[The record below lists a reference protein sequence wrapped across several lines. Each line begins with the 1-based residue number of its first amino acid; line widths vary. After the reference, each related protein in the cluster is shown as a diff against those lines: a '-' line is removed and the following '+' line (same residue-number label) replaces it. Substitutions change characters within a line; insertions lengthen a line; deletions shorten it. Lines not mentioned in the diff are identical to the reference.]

1 MNQMKKFNPI
11 IVFYHDAEEDTFGFE
26 GIFPSEVTAREYFAV
41 EIKED
46 QKNLMF
52 CEIGQTPLFNRYGET
67 LNEYEKK
74 LRRLYSEYSYY

>member
-1 MNQMKKFNPI
+1 MKKSNPI
-11 IVFYHDAEEDTFGFE
+11 IVFYHDSEEDTFGFE

-41 EIKED
+41 EVKED

-74 LRRLYSEYSYY
+74 LQRLYSEYSYY